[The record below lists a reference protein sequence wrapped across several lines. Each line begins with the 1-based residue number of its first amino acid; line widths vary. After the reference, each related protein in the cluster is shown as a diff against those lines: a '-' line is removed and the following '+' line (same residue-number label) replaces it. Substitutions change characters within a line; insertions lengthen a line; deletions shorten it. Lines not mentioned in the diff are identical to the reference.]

1 MSISFKSLALLNLE
15 LSAGSSLLYR
25 IGITGNDIHNGGIL
39 GALQFLGGNRIT
51 ICFDN
56 YISNI
61 GDLSLNQKIEI
72 FNCSLSIL
80 SMFLISLISLIGL
93 FYFQKV
99 ILNVL
104 I

>member
-1 MSISFKSLALLNLE
+1 MLNLE

-72 FNCSLSIL
+72 FNCSLSI
-80 SMFLISLISLIGL
+80 FEYVFDLIDIINWIIL
-93 FYFQKV
+93 FSKK
-99 ILNVL
+99 
-104 I
+104 